1 MESSKQ
7 VLDDKAMIANAE
19 KQNQKIAEL
28 LAQAEQIVAT
38 NDLKQ
43 INQYLSDLKEAGG
56 MLPKTKLKKIADNLA
71 VNMTD
76 DLDDVAFFVKNYGQ
90 FGAISSKLIKRI
102 MLQFNKASEAK
113 FLTYF
118 ADMVS
123 GMSDADLERL
133 VAETEGNPKLNA
145 VCQRIKKRRKSTQTV
160 HEMEIHN
167 LQAFDAPVVK
177 HKASKKQSGLTEQ
190 DEVVKTMRR

>member
-102 MLQFNKASEAK
+102 MLQFNKASEAE

-133 VAETEGNPKLNA
+133 VAETEGNPKLNT

>member
-102 MLQFNKASEAK
+102 MLQFNKASEAE

-133 VAETEGNPKLNA
+133 VAETEGNPKLNT

-177 HKASKKQSGLTEQ
+177 HKESKKQSGLTEQ

>member
-71 VNMTD
+71 VNMAD

-102 MLQFNKASEAK
+102 MLQFNKASEAE

-133 VAETEGNPKLNA
+133 VAETEGNPKLNT

>member
-19 KQNQKIAEL
+19 KQNQKIVEL

-102 MLQFNKASEAK
+102 MLQFNKASEAE

-133 VAETEGNPKLNA
+133 VAETEGNPKLNT

>member
-56 MLPKTKLKKIADNLA
+56 MLTKTKLKKIADNLA

-102 MLQFNKASEAK
+102 MLQFNKASEAE

-133 VAETEGNPKLNA
+133 VAETEGNPKLNT

-177 HKASKKQSGLTEQ
+177 HKESKKQSGLTEQ

>member
-76 DLDDVAFFVKNYGQ
+76 DLDDVAFIVKNYGQ
-90 FGAISSKLIKRI
+90 FGATSSKLIKRI
-102 MLQFNKASEAK
+102 MLQFNKASEAE

-133 VAETEGNPKLNA
+133 VAETEGNPKLNT

>member
-56 MLPKTKLKKIADNLA
+56 MLTKTKLKKIADNLA

-102 MLQFNKASEAK
+102 MLQFNKASEAE

-133 VAETEGNPKLNA
+133 VAETEGNPKLNT